1 MKKIVL
7 VMMTALVLGA
17 CSSHDVEYNPTAQ
30 ITEEYNKAFKEY
42 VGGEI
47 HPDQAWGF
55 DQDFS
60 SVNKTRAANTNGNIW
75 FKTWERPYN
84 VNLSAAELAEL
95 KGLFEKGVPTTNT
108 EIFPYENYYVE
119 QIYKGESSDVAYD
132 KNGNP
137 TNTSVTGSNQMD
149 HLQARDGNNYTH
161 INNFNYGKN
170 ETQMVDEGN
179 GTRYVG
185 ITLMENMSLNGITAN
200 NQFGYSE
207 SWGTEN
213 GKFYNNYIM
222 VQYKGEWYVGFDF
235 ESHKNVNNPGEARDV
250 NRDWNFTDWIV
261 RVSPAVHKHNWS
273 ICVIGEDLTFGVDKD
288 SDFDFNDVVF
298 DVAIENGETWIRL
311 LAAGGTL
318 PLYIDGLEVHQ
329 LFGVSQTDMVNTGR
343 GPEKSPVIVKLN
355 NSYSDAKSIPVK
367 VIKNG
372 GEVYLEA
379 KQGEPASK
387 VGVPVGFTWCRERV
401 SIKGQY
407 PLFADW
413 ATTHPELVWW

>member
-1 MKKIVL
+1 
-7 VMMTALVLGA
+7 
-17 CSSHDVEYNPTAQ
+17 
-30 ITEEYNKAFKEY
+30 
-42 VGGEI
+42 
-47 HPDQAWGF
+47 
-55 DQDFS
+55 
-60 SVNKTRAANTNGNIW
+60 
-75 FKTWERPYN
+75 
-84 VNLSAAELAEL
+84 
-95 KGLFEKGVPTTNT
+95 
-108 EIFPYENYYVE
+108 
-119 QIYKGESSDVAYD
+119 
-132 KNGNP
+132 
-137 TNTSVTGSNQMD
+137 
-149 HLQARDGNNYTH
+149 
-161 INNFNYGKN
+161 
-170 ETQMVDEGN
+170 
-179 GTRYVG
+179 
-185 ITLMENMSLNGITAN
+185 
-200 NQFGYSE
+200 
-207 SWGTEN
+207 
-213 GKFYNNYIM
+213 
-222 VQYKGEWYVGFDF
+222 
-235 ESHKNVNNPGEARDV
+235 
-250 NRDWNFTDWIV
+250 
-261 RVSPAVHKHNWS
+261 
-273 ICVIGEDLTFGVDKD
+273 LTFGIDKD

-413 ATTHPELVWW
+413 ATTHPELAWW